1 MIRMRSKKI
10 ELKLNPEQR
19 KLCAKS
25 AGTSRYAYNWKLG
38 KLIAEYEANKA
49 LATMYGLDKV
59 PSTMGTAI
67 DWHKEW
73 NRIKKTDKYK
83 WIYETSKCTGQEAL
97 RDLQVA
103 FRKFFAKK
111 GGYPKFKKKQV
122 NDSFRL
128 TGYIYV
134 GYDWVQLPGIGK
146 VKLKEK
152 GYTTK
157 DKDEKLNVS
166 QITVSRQADH
176 WFISYLHKEEIT
188 QIPKTPINE
197 ISSDEYD
204 VVGID
209 LGVKDLAI
217 TSYGETFSNPKSYK
231 EHLMKL
237 KRYQRSVS
245 RKKKGSNNKKKTIF
259 KLSRLHKRIAD
270 IRNDAAHKMTTQ
282 MVKTKPKMI
291 VIESLKPKNM
301 SKNRK
306 MAKSILDASFGRIK
320 ELFTYKSQWT
330 GIHLVQAP
338 IFYASSKFCSSCG
351 YMKKDLKLEDRD
363 WVCPVCGEHH
373 DRDVNAARNL
383 RFFGLWL
390 LNKITVSSTGLACS
404 EGERFPN
411 VNWDSFPQHRDGRL
425 QFLKEQCLS
434 MKQEFKYTQDFAL
447 CA

>member
-1 MIRMRSKKI
+1 MRGKRI

-19 KLCAKS
+19 RLCAKS
-25 AGTSRYAYNWKLG
+25 AGTSRYAYNWQLG
-38 KLIAEYEANKA
+38 KLIGEYEANKA

-73 NRIKKTDKYK
+73 NLIKKVDGFK

-103 FRKFFAKK
+103 FRKFFTKT
-111 GGYPKFKKKQV
+111 GGYPKFKKKNV

-128 TGYIYV
+128 TGSVYV

-157 DKDEKLNVS
+157 DKDGKIDLP

-176 WFISYLHKEEIT
+176 WFISYLHKEEIIET
-188 QIPKTPINE
+188 PKASFDKITT
-197 ISSDEYD
+197 DEYD

-209 LGVKDLAI
+209 LGIKDLAI
-217 TSYGETFSNPKSYK
+217 TSYGETFSNPKAYK
-231 EHLMKL
+231 EHMMKL

-245 RKKKGSNNKKKTIF
+245 RKKKGSNNKKKAIF
-259 KLSRLHKRIAD
+259 KLSRLHKRIVD
-270 IRNDAAHKMTTQ
+270 IRNDVSHKMTTQ

-306 MAKSILDASFGRIK
+306 LAKSILDASFGRIK
-320 ELFTYKSQWT
+320 ELFVYKSEWA

-338 IFYASSKFCSSCG
+338 TFYASSKFCSSCG
-351 YMKKDLKLEDRD
+351 YKKEDLKLEDRD

-373 DRDVNAARNL
+373 DRDVNAAKNL

-390 LNKITVSSTGLACS
+390 LDKITVSSTGLACLAD
-404 EGERFPN
+404 ECLPN
-411 VNWDSFPQHRDGRL
+411 VDWIQYPAHRDGRL
-425 QFLKEQCLS
+425 QFCEERCLS
-434 MKQEFKYTQDFAL
+434 MKQEVNRMPLAP
-447 CA
+447 CV